1 MQRDSAGSG
10 DDCGGNSPDFKSAVA
25 AALLPRPECWPLRS
39 ALARERAHSPL
50 ALHLPAHRRGQAP
63 AFRRPRLPWAWD
75 LPELPTIGGPLLVDG
90 AVAESQALIAQ
101 AQGVDFSWYGVNGAS
116 GLLQAAVLA
125 LAGPSA
131 RVLLPRH
138 HHRSLLHAAVLAG
151 FNPLLYTVPFDAA
164 AGLWQP
170 LLPQQLEQLLQQA
183 GPVDLLVLLSPTY
196 QGLASDLPSLVAI
209 AHRHGVPVLVDE
221 AHGAHFGFDP
231 TLPKAATAA
240 GADLVVQSLHKS
252 LGALAQ
258 TAVLHAQGPRVE
270 RDHLCQALEWVQSSS
285 PSALLML
292 SAEQSIAQRYTS
304 GGQRQLR
311 RCLHQARALR
321 DVLQAHGLPLLT
333 SDDPLRLVLHTA
345 PLGCSGAQADAWL
358 MARDV
363 VAECPEV
370 FSLTFC
376 LGLGNSQRLQR
387 PLLQTLQTL
396 RRAFGE
402 VPLQP
407 LQPPPLPALCE
418 PELSPGAAW
427 RSPSRQVPLA
437 QAHGCLAARP
447 VCPYPPG
454 IPLLLPGERLDAERL
469 AWLAQQRLLWGEQIA
484 DTVTVLA

>member
-10 DDCGGNSPDFKSAVA
+10 DDCWGNSPDVKSAVA

-63 AFRRPRLPWAWD
+63 AFWWPRLPWAWD
-75 LPELPTIGGPLLVDG
+75 LPELPAIGGPLLADG

-151 FNPLLYTVPFDAA
+151 FNPLLYSVPFDAS

-170 LLPQQLEQLLQQA
+170 LPPQQLEQLLQQA
-183 GPVDLLVLLSPTY
+183 GPVDLLVL
-196 QGLASDLPSLVAI
+196 LVAI

-231 TLPKAATAA
+231 SLPKAATAA

-258 TAVLHAQGPRVE
+258 TAVLHAQGTRVD

-292 SAEQSIAQRYTS
+292 SAEQSLAQRYTS
-304 GGQRQLR
+304 GGQRQLQ
-311 RCLHQARALR
+311 RCLQQARALR
-321 DVLQAHGLPLLT
+321 DVLRAHGIPLL
-333 SDDPLRLVLHTA
+333 SNDDPLRLVLHTA
-345 PLGCSGAQADAWL
+345 PLGCSGAEADAWL

-387 PLLQTLQTL
+387 PLLQMLQALSRTC
-396 RRAFGE
+396 GNG
-402 VPLQP
+402 PLQS
-407 LQPPPLPALCE
+407 LLPPPLPALCE
-418 PELSPGAAW
+418 PDLSPGVAW

-447 VCPYPPG
+447 ICPYPPG

-469 AWLAQQRLLWGEQIA
+469 EWLAQQRLLWGEQIA